1 MTDYDANSFL
11 ISRVVPMEDSDTT
24 MKNKKIKEVKDTTIT
39 NDLDQ
44 AEERF
49 FNEIEN
55 MEKSLLHSAETLIHD
70 EVDVLFG
77 INHGAALHKSES
89 SAKTK
94 AVKDVNMKR
103 GGSKVV
109 VDEGNKFNYSHFLH
123 ATTDFML
130 E

>member
-1 MTDYDANSFL
+1 MLIFFL
-11 ISRVVPMEDSDTT
+11 ISRVVPMEDGDTM
-24 MKNKKIKEVKDTTIT
+24 MKNKKIKEVKHTAIM

-44 AEERF
+44 AEETF
-49 FNEIEN
+49 FNKIEN
-55 MEKSLLHSAETLIHD
+55 MEKSILHSAESLIHD

-77 INHGAALHKSES
+77 VNHGASLHKSES

-94 AVKDVNMKR
+94 VVKDVNMKKR

-109 VDEGNKFNYSHFLH
+109 VDDANKFNYSHFLH
-123 ATTDFML
+123 ATTDLML